1 MDRPGYNEG
10 GAVSIRCI
18 DGEMRAGELVGLP
31 LYDRKAEIP
40 RGKLVSIPHRSE

>member
-1 MDRPGYNEG
+1 M
-10 GAVSIRCI
+10 AARCDAKPHI

-40 RGKLVSIPHRSE
+40 RGKLVSIPHRPE